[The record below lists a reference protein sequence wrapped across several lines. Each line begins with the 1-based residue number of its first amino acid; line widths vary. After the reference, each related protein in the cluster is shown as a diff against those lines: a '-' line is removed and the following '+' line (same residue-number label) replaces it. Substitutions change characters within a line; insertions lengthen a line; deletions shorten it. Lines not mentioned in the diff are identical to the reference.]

1 MSVFVTDTHPL
12 LWFTLNQQRNLSTL
26 ALRTFNDAAI
36 GEAFI
41 HIPSMVLYEV
51 AILER
56 LGRIKLNGGFMQW
69 THNLLANDGFGV
81 AALETSVI
89 SLAAGYGF
97 NQDPFDRVVVA
108 TAADLELP
116 LITRDTAIT
125 DSGLVDLYW

>member
-1 MSVFVTDTHPL
+1 VSVYVTDTHPL
-12 LWFTLNQQRNLSTL
+12 VWFGNGKLSQLSKVAVQAFTN
-26 ALRTFNDAAI
+26 AEA
-36 GEAFI
+36 GQAFI
-41 HIPSMVLYEV
+41 HIPSIVLYEV

-69 THNLLANDGFGV
+69 TNNLLANDGFGV

-108 TAADLELP
+108 TAADLSLP

-125 DSGLVDLYW
+125 DSGLVDLHW